1 MFIILLRFSSNKAL
15 AGQFINEHKTWLN
28 HGFDDGVFVLAGS
41 IQPGLGGTVI
51 AHNCS
56 LSEIQAR
63 VDTDPFVQEISLPPK
78 FSRLSLAGQIVGW
91 LLWVRFELSAC
102 RKSRWKI

>member
-63 VDTDPFVQEISLPPK
+63 VDTDPFVQENIVTAEILEIEPGRSD
-78 FSRLSLAGQIVGW
+78 SRLAFMG
-91 LLWVRFELSAC
+91 
-102 RKSRWKI
+102 